1 MKEKIILLASILVL
15 TGCMTTTATRTEQST
30 GNPYSVTRN
39 NTGLNSSR
47 LSLGLVQQTLKRGVS
62 KESVILALGS
72 PNMVTGSSGG
82 QEVWVYDA
90 VATESVTNSQ
100 TSSVKGAVV
109 LGSGSAT
116 LGVGGGSGN
125 SASSRTVSQRQLTV
139 IIRFADDRVV
149 SYDTRYS
156 AF

>member
-1 MKEKIILLASILVL
+1 MKEKIIALAWVLGL
-15 TGCMTTTATRTEQST
+15 TGCMTTTATRIQQGTE
-30 GNPYSVTRN
+30 NPYSVTRN
-39 NTGLNSSR
+39 NTTLNSSR

-72 PNMVTGSSGG
+72 PNMVTGSSEG
-82 QEVWVYDA
+82 QEVWIYDA

-100 TSSVKGAVV
+100 TSGIKGAVV
-109 LGSGSAT
+109 LGGGSAA

-139 IIRFADDRVV
+139 VIRFIADRVL
-149 SYDTRYS
+149 SYETRYS